1 MVVDCAQTQLMA
13 HLGTIKRKTQSVHK
27 PKADTNILSK
37 KKLSKKK
44 CKSRLAGKKSDESQ
58 PVESRD
64 TLQRWQKPRQ
74 AGRQTGRR
82 WRRFQWKSKREREWS
97 VESEATR
104 VGQAKSAHKCGAAAE
119 GARSQFP
126 LPAGRLSLCA
136 AMRAIWQE
144 AVEQIKKKKNLKKK
158 LEKIKKIINQLC
170 TLPQHWVAWVVLGW
184 SAAWWKCWL
193 QHGNTGTRQH
203 WHTATWKLNQR
214 NV

>member
-1 MVVDCAQTQLMA
+1 MVVNCAQTQLMA

-44 CKSRLAGKKSDESQ
+44 CKSRLAGKKKRRVAASR
-58 PVESRD
+58 ESRH
-64 TLQRWQKPRQ
+64 TSKMTKTQ
-74 AGRQTGRR
+74 AGRQANLQKMTTISMKI
-82 WRRFQWKSKREREWS
+82 QERESGVWR

-104 VGQAKSAHKCGAAAE
+104 VGQAKSAHKCGAAAG

-170 TLPQHWVAWVVLGW
+170 TLPQH
-184 SAAWWKCWL
+184 
-193 QHGNTGTRQH
+193 
-203 WHTATWKLNQR
+203 
-214 NV
+214 